1 MSFVQEMHKKNWPLV
16 SVLVPSYNHSKY
28 ITKCIESIMCQTYE
42 NFELIVIDDGS
53 TDGSIEV
60 LEGLKLKYNFNLILQ
75 ENKGISYTLN
85 KCIKEIANGVY
96 FTFCAS
102 DDYWVRD
109 KLSIQ
114 VEFMTKNKF
123 YPMCFGKAYIVN
135 SQGDIISDK
144 LGINKHN
151 FHNISF
157 NDVFL
162 LKLHPPVSYFF
173 DIRIFD
179 EIGLYD
185 ESILVEDFYMN
196 LKILSKYPIG
206 FINDELFFYRVYD
219 EEFKID
225 SYLKRSY
232 SMENVIGKYNSHS
245 IYFKALQNIKLHRFY
260 HLAIFKSYKKFGFIY
275 MLKSL
280 NQINNVIFLK
290 GIFRLLFYFKK

>member
-1 MSFVQEMHKKNWPLV
+1 MNSKSTSKNIGPLV
-16 SVLVPSYNHSKY
+16 TILVPSYNHSRY
-28 ITKCIESIMCQTYE
+28 ISKCIESIISQTYD

-53 TDGSIEV
+53 TDESIEI
-60 LEGLKLKYNFNLILQ
+60 LKDLKIKYNFTLILQ

-85 KCIKEIANGVY
+85 KCIKQLANGQY

-114 VEFMTKNKF
+114 VEFMSKNKF

-135 SQGDIISDK
+135 SNGDIIEDK
-144 LGINKHN
+144 LGINSHN
-151 FHNISF
+151 FDNISF
-157 NDVFL
+157 EDIFL

-173 DIRIFD
+173 DIKIFD

-185 ESILVEDFYMN
+185 ESVLVEDFYMN

-206 FINDELFFYRVYD
+206 FIDDELFFYRVYD

-225 SYLKRSY
+225 SYLKRFN
-232 SMENVIGKYNSHS
+232 SMKYVIDKYKFHAL
-245 IYFKALQNIKLHRFY
+245 YKKALQNINLHCFY
-260 HLAIFKSYKKFGFIY
+260 HLSIFKSYKITGLTY
-275 MLKSL
+275 LLKSFYKMNNL
-280 NQINNVIFLK
+280 NVLK
-290 GIFRLLFYFKK
+290 GIFRLIFYYK